1 MLFMYNI
8 VEIDNNNKPTLKRE
22 LQRKQN
28 VTFLHTTFN
37 VNNLTIILYM

>member
-8 VEIDNNNKPTLKRE
+8 VEIDNNNKPTLKRV

-28 VTFLHTTFN
+28 VTSIHTTFI
-37 VNNLTIILYM
+37 VNNLTIILYK